1 MMHSRA
7 IRNLF
12 LIGLAV
18 ALSGCAGNPS
28 AELAQQ
34 FQAAQATFDR
44 AKTPEDFLRAAAM
57 YQEILDSGFVS
68 GAVLYNQGN
77 AFQRA
82 GQRGRAIACY
92 RQAQRYRPRDPYLDH
107 NLRSALNA
115 PPAPARPLIEY
126 LLFWQDWVSYG
137 GKFRW
142 FAGLGVVTFTVAVAA
157 LYVPRRRWLNAVAA
171 AGLAGTLILGL
182 SAGYDGYR
190 FAALR
195 HGVVAAREAV
205 ARKGNAD
212 SYEPAFTQP
221 LAEGAEFE
229 VREERGDW
237 LLVRLSGAK
246 EGWLRRDQVVVY

>member
-1 MMHSRA
+1 MQARS
-7 IRNLF
+7 IRNL
-12 LIGLAV
+12 LEIACLAL
-18 ALSGCAGNPS
+18 LSGCAGSPS
-28 AELAQQ
+28 VELSQQ

-44 AKTPEDFLRAAAM
+44 AKTPEEFLRAAAM

-77 AFQRA
+77 AFLRA

-107 NLRSALNA
+107 NLRAALNA
-115 PPAPARPLIEY
+115 PAAPARPLIEY
-126 LLFWQDWVSYG
+126 LLFWQDWLSYG

-142 FAGLGVVTFTVAVAA
+142 FAGLGVLTFAVAVAA
-157 LYVPRRRWLNAVAA
+157 LYVPRRRWLNAIAA
-171 AGLAGTLILGL
+171 AGLAGTLVLGL
-182 SAGYDGYR
+182 STGYDEYR
-190 FAALR
+190 FAVLR
-195 HGVVAAREAV
+195 HGVVTAHEAV
-205 ARKGNAD
+205 ARKGNAE

-221 LAEGAEFE
+221 LAEGAEVE

-237 LLVRLSGAK
+237 LLVRLPGAK